1 LYAIYDN
8 CNSLHTNAYDEAITT
23 PTEESVRRA
32 MAIQLIINRE
42 LGTAKNENP
51 NQGSF
56 LIEELTDL
64 VEDAVMNEFHRITER
79 GGVLGAME
87 RMYQRNK
94 IQEESLYY
102 ETLKHTGEYPIV
114 GVNTFL
120 SKNGSPTILPTEVIR
135 STTEEKQNQIETLK
149 AFKQRHTDKSTQ
161 MLNQLQQV
169 AINNGNLFAELM
181 ETVKYC
187 SLGQI
192 TNALYAVGGQ
202 YRRNM

>member
-1 LYAIYDN
+1 
-8 CNSLHTNAYDEAITT
+8 
-23 PTEESVRRA
+23 
-32 MAIQLIINRE
+32 
-42 LGTAKNENP
+42 
-51 NQGSF
+51 
-56 LIEELTDL
+56 
-64 VEDAVMNEFHRITER
+64 
-79 GGVLGAME
+79 ME

-135 STTEEKQNQIETLK
+135 STTEEKENQITTLK
-149 AFKQRHTDKSTQ
+149 AFQQRHADKSAA
-161 MLNQLQQV
+161 MLKQLQQA
-169 AINNGNLFAELM
+169 AIKNENLFAELM